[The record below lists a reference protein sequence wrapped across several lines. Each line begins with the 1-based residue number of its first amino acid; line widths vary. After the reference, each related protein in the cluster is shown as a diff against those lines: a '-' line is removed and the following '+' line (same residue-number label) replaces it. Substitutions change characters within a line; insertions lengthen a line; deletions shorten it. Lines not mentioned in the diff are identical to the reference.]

1 MLYKTHD
8 KSFFVL
14 RLPSGKE
21 QKAALTSFAVLGRNS
36 NLKHKREVAGKA
48 GVNRLLG
55 HRPTVL
61 GVAMNPVDHPHGG
74 RTKTSQP
81 EVSP

>member
-1 MLYKTHD
+1 M
-8 KSFFVL
+8 L

-21 QKAALTSFAVLGRNS
+21 CKAPLTSFAVLGRNS
-36 NLKHKREVAGKA
+36 NLRHKRELIGKA
-48 GVNRLLG
+48 GANRLAG
-55 HRPTVL
+55 IRPTVR

-74 RTKTSQP
+74 RTKTVQP